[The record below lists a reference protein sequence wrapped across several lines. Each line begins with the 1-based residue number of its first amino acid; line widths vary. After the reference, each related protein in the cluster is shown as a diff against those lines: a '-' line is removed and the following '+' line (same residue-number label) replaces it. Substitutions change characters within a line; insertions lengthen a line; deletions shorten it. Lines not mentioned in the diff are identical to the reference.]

1 MRGAT
6 LMNNRIA
13 MLRKK
18 NGLTLDQM
26 QKETGIN
33 RVTISQYE
41 RGKREPKLETW
52 KRLADFFKV
61 SVGYVQGISDIKS
74 PKDFDELILNPNINY
89 NSGSLNK
96 AELQYIVDNLDAKID
111 DQYINTFNSLNHAFL
126 SAPNIGKHE
135 KENYLQ
141 IINSLEYPKDKR
153 SLADINKYFITFYE
167 LLLLKFS
174 TQDNNSHTERLLTLL
189 DSFHKEQFH
198 EELKHM

>member
-1 MRGAT
+1 
-6 LMNNRIA
+6 MNNRIA